1 MSSGLFV
8 RDNSKI
14 RSEYAE
20 LWAPGATSIPSS
32 AAVLPLTAADAAT
45 SKRLIKTSQE
55 SKILYIHNGMNV
67 ELDIWVSANDP
78 NQTKHRWLSIGPGQ
92 AFNFDLASNNLL
104 LEAGAEIYVSY
115 SGGGAAQSF
124 PNTRI
129 RLFTWG

>member
-8 RDNSKI
+8 NDNSRL

-20 LWAPGATSIPSS
+20 LWAPGATSVPPS
-32 AAVLPLTAADAAT
+32 AAVLPLTALDSSTA
-45 SKRLIKTSQE
+45 KRLIKTSQE

-67 ELDIWVSANDP
+67 ELDIWVVSNDL
-78 NQTKHRWLSIGPGQ
+78 NKTRHRWLSIGPGQ
-92 AFNFDLASNNLL
+92 AFNFDLASNNLM

-115 SGGGAAQSF
+115 SGGGSAISY
-124 PNTRI
+124 PNTRL

>member
-8 RDNSKI
+8 KDNSRI
-14 RSEYAE
+14 RSEYSE
-20 LWAPGATSIPSS
+20 LWAPGATSLPAG
-32 AAVLPLTAADAAT
+32 AALLPLTAIDASTA
-45 SKRLIKTSQE
+45 KRLIKTGQE

-67 ELDIWVSANDP
+67 ELDIWISSNDP
-78 NQTKHRWLSIGPGQ
+78 NQTRHRWMSIGPGQ

-115 SGGGAAQSF
+115 SGGGTAMSY

>member
-1 MSSGLFV
+1 MSSGLFIN
-8 RDNSKI
+8 DNSRI

-20 LWAPGATSIPSS
+20 LWAPGATSIPPS
-32 AAVLPLTAADAAT
+32 AALLPLTAIDGENA
-45 SKRLIKTSQE
+45 KRLIKTSQE

-78 NQTKHRWLSIGPGQ
+78 NRTKQRWLSIGPGQ

-104 LEAGAEIYVSY
+104 LEAGTEIYVSY
-115 SGGGAAQSF
+115 SGGGSAISF
-124 PNTRI
+124 PNTRL